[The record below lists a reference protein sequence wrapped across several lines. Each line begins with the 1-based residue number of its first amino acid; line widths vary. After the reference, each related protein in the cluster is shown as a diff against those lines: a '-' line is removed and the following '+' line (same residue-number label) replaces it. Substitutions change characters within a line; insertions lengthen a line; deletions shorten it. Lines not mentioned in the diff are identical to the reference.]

1 MILVNYKCNNKI
13 VNIKF
18 PIGVK
23 LLKDLLKTN
32 TIELATNDDHQWLS
46 VFNNKTVNVYDLNYL
61 IEVIAYEL
69 DKKDVDKITA
79 LLSIKSVNSINELIH
94 TINYL
99 NHYGL
104 INNEKVE
111 NDPTLLAKELFHE
124 IYGLEVPSDL
134 IVPIIDDEW
143 KEIGL
148 KISNSLIKHETD
160 YGILYELD
168 STPAYIKS
176 QIPVVNR
183 LVNDVQSEV
192 WILNPANDKKLIL
205 QLPQYN
211 DQLLEHLY
219 RADIHN
225 ELSVIFDFKV
235 ESMKLN
241 LFNQTLNILR
251 QAKLHEVNNFCLSL
265 NELTDDGFEILEI
278 LLENLN
284 ISSVTNLQY
293 LVDNIEEFD
302 LMSKTLNAKEYVKER
317 LEILKLDNY
326 DDYEK
331 TLFNYLDYARLEN
344 DLKKSELSLHSEFES
359 VLVPDF
365 LISFVEEHI
374 RKDVND

>member
-1 MILVNYKCNNKI
+1 MILVNYRCNNKI

-18 PIGVK
+18 PMKVK
-23 LLKDLLKTN
+23 LLKDLFKTN
-32 TIELATNDDHQWLS
+32 TIELATNDDHLWLS
-46 VFNNKTVNVYDLNYL
+46 VFNNKVVNVYDLNYL
-61 IEVIAYEL
+61 VEVIAYEL
-69 DKKDVDKITA
+69 DKKDVDKINA
-79 LLSIKSVNSINELIH
+79 LLSVKSVNNINELIH

-111 NDPTLLAKELFHE
+111 NDPTLLAKELFNE
-124 IYGLEVPSDL
+124 IYGLEVPKDL

-143 KEIGL
+143 KEVGL
-148 KISNSLIKHETD
+148 KISNSLINHKTD
-160 YGILYELD
+160 YGRLYELD
-168 STPAYIKS
+168 SIPAYIKS

-183 LVNDVQSEV
+183 LVNDVQSEI
-192 WILNPANDKKLIL
+192 WFLNPTNDKKLIL

-211 DQLLEHLY
+211 DQLLQHLY

-225 ELSVIFDFKV
+225 ELAVIFDFKV
-235 ESMKLN
+235 VSMKLN

-265 NELTDDGFEILEI
+265 NELTDDGSEILEI
-278 LLENLN
+278 LLENLS

-293 LVDNIEEFD
+293 LVDNIEELD

-331 TLFNYLDYARLEN
+331 TLFNYLDYARLDK
-344 DLKKSELSLHSEFES
+344 DLKKSELSLHSKFGS

-365 LISFVEEHI
+365 LINFVEEHK

>member
-1 MILVNYKCNNKI
+1 MILVNYKCNNKS

-18 PIGVK
+18 PMEVK
-23 LLKDLLKTN
+23 LLKDLFKTN

-69 DKKDVDKITA
+69 DKNDVDKITA

-111 NDPTLLAKELFHE
+111 NDPTLLAKELFNE
-124 IYGLEVPSDL
+124 IYGFEVPKDL

-160 YGILYELD
+160 YGRLYELD
-168 STPAYIKS
+168 SIPAYIKS

-192 WILNPANDKKLIL
+192 WILNPTNDKKLIL

-211 DQLLEHLY
+211 EQLLEHLY

-225 ELSVIFDFKV
+225 EIAVIFDFKV

-251 QAKLHEVNNFCLSL
+251 QAKLYEVNNFCLSL

-278 LLENLN
+278 LLENLS

-331 TLFNYLDYARLEN
+331 TLFNYLDYAKLEN
-344 DLKKSELSLHSEFES
+344 DLKKSELSLHSKFGS

-365 LISFVEEHI
+365 LISFVEEHK

>member
-18 PIGVK
+18 PMEVK
-23 LLKDLLKTN
+23 LLKDLFKTK

-46 VFNNKTVNVYDLNYL
+46 VFNHKTVNVYDLNYL
-61 IEVIAYEL
+61 VEVISYEL
-69 DKKDVDKITA
+69 DKKDVDKINA
-79 LLSIKSVNSINELIH
+79 LLSVKSVNSINELIH
-94 TINYL
+94 TVNYL

-111 NDPTLLAKELFHE
+111 NDPTLLAKELFNE
-124 IYGLEVPSDL
+124 IYSLEVPSDL
-134 IVPIIDDEW
+134 IVPILDDEW

-168 STPAYIKS
+168 SIPTYIKS

-192 WILNPANDKKLIL
+192 WILNPTNDKKLIL

-225 ELSVIFDFKV
+225 ELAVIFDFKV

-265 NELTDDGFEILEI
+265 NELTDDGSEILEI

-302 LMSKTLNAKEYVKER
+302 LISKTLNSKEYVKER
-317 LEILKLDNY
+317 LEIFKLDDY

-331 TLFNYLDYARLEN
+331 TLFNYLDYVRLEN
-344 DLKKSELSLHSEFES
+344 DLKKSELSLQSEFGS

-365 LISFVEEHI
+365 LISFVEKHK